1 MHLTHSL
8 FLEKESG
15 DNLNRIL
22 IFGGDHVFRRTQC
35 SDCMLFMGDNLSVA
49 TTFAYVYLNAVRFDT
64 LLYHCSNR
72 NCHASAGTAST

>member
-1 MHLTHSL
+1 MVELINNKGKQWQSFNNGFVKGFAFDGDL

-35 SDCMLFMGDNLSVA
+35 SDRDICRQHQIIADNVI
-49 TTFAYVYLNAVRFDT
+49 VRSPE
-64 LLYHCSNR
+64 LVI
-72 NCHASAGTAST
+72 